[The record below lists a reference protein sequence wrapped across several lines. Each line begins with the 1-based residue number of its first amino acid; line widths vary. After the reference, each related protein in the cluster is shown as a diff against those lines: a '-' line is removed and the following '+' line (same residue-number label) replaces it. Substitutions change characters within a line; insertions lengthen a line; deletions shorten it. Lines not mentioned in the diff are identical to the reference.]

1 MKPVVAARRR
11 GGWILLALAA
21 LFLAGVAASY
31 ALIESGWHSSTTK
44 NYGELVEPVRPISD
58 VTLADLEGHSIAFA
72 AYRGKWTLLYF
83 GSADCLKPC
92 TDNLYK
98 MRQITA
104 AQGGEAHRVQRVLV
118 VTDATARDWLR
129 YTLIDYPGTDA
140 LFGSA
145 ETIRE
150 LAMQFRLA
158 AGSPLEGLH
167 RVYVI
172 DPRGN
177 FMMSY
182 PSDADPRRM
191 NEDLTLLLRA
201 SHIG

>member
-1 MKPVVAARRR
+1 MKPFVASRRR
-11 GGWILLALAA
+11 GGLILLGIAA
-21 LFLAGVAASY
+21 LFLTGIAVSY
-31 ALIESGWHSSTTK
+31 ALIESGWHSTATK
-44 NYGELVEPVRPISD
+44 NYGELVEPVRPIND
-58 VTLADLEGHSIAFA
+58 VALVDVDSQPVAFA
-72 AYRGKWTLLYF
+72 TYRGKWTLLYF

-104 AQGGEAHRVQRVLV
+104 AQGREAHRVQRVFV
-118 VTDATARDWLR
+118 VTDAAARDWLR
-129 YTLIDYPGTDA
+129 YTLVDYPGTDA
-140 LFGSA
+140 LFGNVDA
-145 ETIRE
+145 IRE
-150 LAMQFRLA
+150 WAMQFRVA
-158 AGSPLEGLH
+158 AGSPLKGLH
-167 RVYVI
+167 RIYVI
-172 DPRGN
+172 DPRGD